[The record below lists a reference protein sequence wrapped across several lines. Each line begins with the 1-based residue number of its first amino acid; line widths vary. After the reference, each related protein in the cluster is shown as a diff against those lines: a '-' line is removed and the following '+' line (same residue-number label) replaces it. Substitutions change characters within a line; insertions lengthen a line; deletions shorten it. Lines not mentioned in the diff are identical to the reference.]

1 MAGKRLPYS
10 LRMTDEE
17 QPGTSVDRTPGQ
29 RALRVSHADR
39 DQVAEALRIAAGD
52 GRLTA
57 DELDERLERALTA
70 RTYADLTVLVAD
82 LPGAPGSGASPVAP
96 AKEQV
101 TIECRSSSTE
111 RVGRWSVPARIRLSA
126 HSGGI
131 TLDFT
136 EAAISYPELHIEADL
151 HSSALTLVT
160 RPGITVEAGEVAL
173 RSSTLKI
180 PPPQGDGALPLLHVV
195 VSGTCRSSVIRARP
209 PQPPRPPRRTFW
221 EWLRRA
227 PRRQAISA

>member
-1 MAGKRLPYS
+1 MA
-10 LRMTDEE
+10 DED
-17 QPGTSVDRTPGQ
+17 QPGTAVDQATGRD
-29 RALRVSHADR
+29 ALRVSHGDR

-82 LPGAPGSGASPVAP
+82 LPAVPGAGISPAAP
-96 AKEQV
+96 AKELV

-111 RVGRWSVPARIRLSA
+111 RVGRWPVPARMRLSA
-126 HSGGI
+126 HSGAV

-136 EAAISYPELHIEADL
+136 EAVISYPELHIDADL
-151 HSSALTLVT
+151 HSSSLTLVT
-160 RPGITVEAGEVAL
+160 RPGITAEAADVAMH
-173 RSSTLKI
+173 SSTVKI
-180 PPPQGDGALPLLHVV
+180 PAHEDDGAPPLLRVV
-195 VSGTCRSSVIRARP
+195 ISGTCHSSVIRARP
-209 PQPPRPPRRTFW
+209 PRPPRPPRRTFW